1 VGDWLRRS
9 YTTLLDDLVLGPRAR
24 ARGLWDP
31 RSVERLVGEHRA
43 GAANHA
49 DRLWLL
55 LNLEL
60 WQRVFLDGE
69 AAASRPLAQPC
80 S

>member
-1 VGDWLRRS
+1 M
-9 YTTLLDDLVLGPRAR
+9 
-24 ARGLWDP
+24 ARGLFDRRP
-31 RSVERLVGEHRA
+31 LEALVAEHEA

-60 WQRVFLDGE
+60 WQRIFLDGE
-69 AAASRPLAQPC
+69 DPASVSAGA
-80 S
+80 